1 MKPTAGDRAAD
12 AGRGRHPR
20 TSVRPD
26 SPAGQALYVLAL
38 ALVLGALIIGIT
50 AA

>member
-1 MKPTAGDRAAD
+1 MKPP
-12 AGRGRHPR
+12 AGRRPR
-20 TSVRPD
+20 AGVRPD
-26 SPAGQALYVLAL
+26 SPAGQALYVLTL